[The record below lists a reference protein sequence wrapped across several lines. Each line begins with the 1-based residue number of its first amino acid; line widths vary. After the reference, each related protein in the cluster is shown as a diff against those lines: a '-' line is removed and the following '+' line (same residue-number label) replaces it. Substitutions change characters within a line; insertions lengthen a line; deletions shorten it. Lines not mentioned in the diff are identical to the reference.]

1 MPTVSGP
8 KKREEWSEVEQI
20 VETNGQVKNVKCKYC
35 DTKISSKVERIYVI
49 IIIYVI
55 LVESVNFCYKYN
67 TINLIINWDIN

>member
-1 MPTVSGP
+1 MPTGSGR

-49 IIIYVI
+49 IINVI
-55 LVESVNFCYKYN
+55 
-67 TINLIINWDIN
+67 